1 MRTSSSETTMPS
13 RIELIRKRFLR
24 RLYRFV
30 FRTLLNTASA
40 EVDLSKLK
48 ATSEEALPEVSMEW
62 SFEDASDVPLNPRKP
77 GT

>member
-1 MRTSSSETTMPS
+1 MQSSKSETIMPS
-13 RIELIRKRFLR
+13 RIELIRERFLR
-24 RLYRFV
+24 RLHRFV
-30 FRTLLNTASA
+30 FRAVPNTASA

-62 SFEDASDVPLNPRKP
+62 SLEDAPDVPLNPRKP

>member
-1 MRTSSSETTMPS
+1 MPS
-13 RIELIRKRFLR
+13 RIELIRQRFLR
-24 RLYRFV
+24 RLHRFV
-30 FRTLLNTASA
+30 FHTVPNTASA

-62 SFEDASDVPLNPRKP
+62 SLEDAPNAPLNPRKP